1 MNSRKVYSLVTLMGL
16 VLGGCAISEKP
27 PVRHQPTYTPP
38 VQQQPVQYSTSTPE
52 NSPKQLQSPRYLDL
66 GSDDETVVTEDIE
79 ATLPSMAYINDRIF
93 EYGRKLDKWKELDQ
107 QSVNQEIS
115 EEDASRMVRCFRRLQ
130 NVLNGYGDLRT
141 RMLQTVRSESAEK
154 LSNAEIF
161 KLQKADI
168 SFLENECGR
177 MLVDQKNEGAGWNRR
192 EDSADLAQL
201 ETLIDRYSSSKEYEE
216 VIQVWSQ
223 IPEEQLG
230 RVHLR
235 TRLAYGNALI
245 YLHQEEKAAE
255 IYGKVVEQMAGSDEQ
270 ATDLVSLRKV
280 LGDLYTAAGRYSEA
294 AEQYSKISKDYETIG
309 KLEEWSKL
317 QLSILDK
324 ADKASP
330 ELTGYTELLR
340 NYLGFIAE
348 RDGYKVIWD
357 AEKFLT
363 DYPYSPVAANVDIIK
378 ESLVKEADEWFTG
391 LLGQADSLAAEK
403 RFTEALELLE
413 TIPPEILGAERQ
425 IALKEK
431 NDELLLAEA
440 VEKETQKMAKLQELQ
455 HQWNNGMLLAKSG
468 RYDEAIAVFTQLL
481 DTDYSQKAEAK
492 IGEVSLEAAK
502 ADRKKAA
509 DIFVRFTKTT
519 DLDGK
524 KKLLVECRKVLKN
537 ILVKYPEVQI
547 REKVLG
553 NIQRVEQEMNA
564 IDPTLIALS
573 DSEITPDTAVDGI
586 DQAFGSGGGAPQ
598 TDQAQGQVEITEK
611 PLEVP
616 LSQ

>member
-1 MNSRKVYSLVTLMGL
+1 MKSRKVYSLVTLMGL
-16 VLGGCAISEKP
+16 VLGGCAISDKP
-27 PVRHQPTYTPP
+27 PVRQPAYTPPP
-38 VQQQPVQYSTSTPE
+38 VQQQPVQYSTPKD
-52 NSPKQLQSPRYLDL
+52 SPKQLQSPRYLDL
-66 GSDDETVVTEDIE
+66 GGDEETVVTDDIE
-79 ATLPSMAYINDRIF
+79 VTLPSMEYINDRIF

-107 QSVNQEIS
+107 QSVNQEMS
-115 EEDASRMVRCFRRLQ
+115 EDDASRMVRCFRRLQ

-141 RMLQTVRSESAEK
+141 RMLQTARSESAK
-154 LSNAEIF
+154 QLSSAEIF

-192 EDSADLAQL
+192 EDSADLGQL
-201 ETLIDRYSSSKEYEE
+201 EILIDRYSSSKEYEE

-255 IYGKVVEQMAGSDEQ
+255 TYGKVVEQMAGSDEQ

-280 LGDLYTAAGRYSEA
+280 LGDLYTAAGKYSEA
-294 AEQYSKISKDYETIG
+294 VEQYSKISKDYENIG

-324 ADKASP
+324 ADQASP
-330 ELTGYTELLR
+330 ELTSYTELLR
-340 NYLGFIAE
+340 NYLGYIAE

-363 DYPYSPVAANVDIIK
+363 DYPYSPVAANVDLIK
-378 ESLVKEADEWFTG
+378 ESLVKEADDWFTG
-391 LLGQADSLAAEK
+391 FIGQADSLAGEK

-440 VEKETQKMAKLQELQ
+440 VEKETRKMAKLQELQ
-455 HQWNNGMLLAKSG
+455 HQWNNAMLLAKGG
-468 RYDEAIAVFTQLL
+468 RYDEAIVVFTGLL
-481 DTDYSQKAEAK
+481 DTEYSQKAEAK

-509 DIFVRFTKTT
+509 NIFVRFTKTT

-524 KKLLVECRKVLKN
+524 KKLLVECRKVLKS

-573 DSEITPDTAVDGI
+573 DSEITSGTAVDGI
-586 DQAFGSGGGAPQ
+586 DQAFGSGGVVPQ
-598 TDQAQGQVEITEK
+598 TEQAQGQVEITEQ